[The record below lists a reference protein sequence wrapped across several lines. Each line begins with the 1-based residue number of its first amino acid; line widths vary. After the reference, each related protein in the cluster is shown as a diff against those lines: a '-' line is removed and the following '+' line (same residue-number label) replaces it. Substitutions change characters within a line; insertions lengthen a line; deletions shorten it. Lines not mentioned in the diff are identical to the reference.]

1 MARTNARAHGSAARA
16 TAKAGPVYDSF
27 KEFEGKKYTGMK
39 IGRGH
44 KWHYEPGEWREKKL
58 TPDTWEFQYDVRKGR
73 TGKAPEGSGVPVGTQ
88 YHWYILA
95 HQTATKLDANNYTTE
110 MTGLK
115 FKLAHKR
122 AGKPAWSASDR
133 AQRKRLIQILKN
145 VITDLETDA
154 HERDANGRADS
165 SPPKPVKLV
174 ANAGVSASRASKRV
188 AANGK
193 PARAV
198 SNGSARNGLKSAGSS
213 KPKQRPSKTAK
224 IGRAPERR
232 RAA

>member
-1 MARTNARAHGSAARA
+1 
-16 TAKAGPVYDSF
+16 V
-27 KEFEGKKYTGMK
+27 K

-44 KWHYEPGEWREKKL
+44 KWQYEPGEWREKKV
-58 TPDTWEFQYDVRKGR
+58 TPDKWEFHYDVRKSR

-122 AGKPAWSASDR
+122 ADKPGWSASDR
-133 AQRKRLIQILKN
+133 AQRKRLIQILKS
-145 VITDLETDA
+145 VITDLEADA
-154 HERDANGRADS
+154 SERTETIPAPNPAE
-165 SPPKPVKLV
+165 PKVTTT
-174 ANAGVSASRASKRV
+174 
-188 AANGK
+188 
-193 PARAV
+193 
-198 SNGSARNGLKSAGSS
+198 S
-213 KPKQRPSKTAK
+213 KPTRRPSKSAPAK
-224 IGRAPERR
+224 PAKVSRTSERH